1 MPDRIQQEVEELL
14 ARLDKFPPR
23 RSLRYRLSRAAKA
36 PFRAIGNFF
45 VNLNLPHIHAGHI
58 LLAAVTILVVAF
70 VAGGSGGLW
79 TWVIAGAI
87 LMFIAAFVWSLRQR
101 SRPPSQKYWRDRPM
115 DLNDRSSRRGPR
127 NRR

>member
-23 RSLRYRLSRAAKA
+23 RSLRYRLTRAIKA
-36 PFRAIGNFF
+36 PFRAVGGWWSNI
-45 VNLNLPHIHAGHI
+45 NLPNIHAGHVL
-58 LLAAVTILVVAF
+58 LLAVIVLVVAF

-87 LMFIAAFVWSLRQR
+87 LTFVGAFVWSLRQR
-101 SRPPSQKYWRDRPM
+101 SRPNAPKYWRDRPM
-115 DLNDRSSRRGPR
+115 DLNDRGSRRGPR